1 MPEYIYFVH
10 PPRPTFPGD
19 GTEEE
24 FAIVGEHFAYLQDK
38 LARGELILAGRT
50 QDMPPTGLAIFGAE
64 DDVAARRF
72 FENDPAVVKGVF
84 KGEVR
89 PYSVALLR
97 GRD

>member
-10 PPRPTFPGD
+10 PPRSTFPGD

-24 FAIVGEHFAYLQDK
+24 FAIVREHFAYLQDK

-50 QDMPPTGLAIFGAE
+50 QDMPPTGLAIFEAE